1 MKKAVVLIAFVSLL
15 FFTQCNQRGDEKLTG
30 VWQLEQMNING
41 TEMDGQSLGVWL
53 WEFNREGG
61 FLSNVAGN
69 TEKGWYKLAN
79 NKLTVQITSEENRAE
94 QVYSVS
100 KLDSASFEIITTE
113 GKNNGTLRFVRRE
126 AYSGVEEE

>member
-1 MKKAVVLIAFVSLL
+1 MKKSIVFFAFISLL
-15 FFTQCNQRGDEKLTG
+15 FLTQCKNKGDEKLAG
-30 VWQLEQMNING
+30 IWQLEQMNVNG

-53 WEFNREGG
+53 WEFNFKGG

-79 NKLTVQITSEENRAE
+79 NKLKVKITSVEDRTE

-100 KLDSASFEIITTE
+100 KLDSVSLVITTTE
-113 GKNNGTLRFVRRE
+113 GKNNGTMRFVRRE
-126 AYSGVEEE
+126 TFSGGEED